1 VAVAVVDHE
10 EAVGINESV
19 VDVYVGVDVEEG
31 VINLDVDV
39 DIEVDVLVLSCSMDV
54 GGGEDVS
61 VESVALEPVADSAD
75 PEKVAELI

>member
-1 VAVAVVDHE
+1 
-10 EAVGINESV
+10 
-19 VDVYVGVDVEEG
+19 
-31 VINLDVDV
+31 
-39 DIEVDVLVLSCSMDV
+39 MDV